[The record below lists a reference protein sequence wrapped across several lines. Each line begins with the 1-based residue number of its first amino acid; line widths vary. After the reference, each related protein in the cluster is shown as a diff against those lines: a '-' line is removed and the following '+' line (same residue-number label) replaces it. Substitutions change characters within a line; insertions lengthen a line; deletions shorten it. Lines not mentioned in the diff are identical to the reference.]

1 MQMSTH
7 GDDEASR
14 KDLLDQVA
22 EKVREVTGAERSAVV
37 FGEDANATIHF
48 VAATGLFA
56 ERIRGARGPAEGSG
70 LCGNV
75 LDGGC
80 SILSKQTLGDERIH
94 QGIAVEMAISTALG
108 APVFHDEEPFAVL
121 MAMNRAG
128 GGSFSEA
135 VEAALNAYATEV
147 ADTLWLTAARTD

>member
-1 MQMSTH
+1 MSTH

-75 LDGGC
+75 LGGGC
-80 SILSKQTLGDERIH
+80 SILSKQTLGDDRVH
-94 QGIAVEMAISTALG
+94 QGIAAEMAISTALA
-108 APVFHDEEPFAVL
+108 APVFHGDTPFAVL
-121 MAMNRAG
+121 MAMNRTG
-128 GGSFSEA
+128 GGSFNEND
-135 VEAALNAYATEV
+135 EAALNAYAREV
-147 ADTLWLTAARTD
+147 ADTLWSAASRPA

>member
-1 MQMSTH
+1 MSTNVDPQAARV
-7 GDDEASR
+7 G
-14 KDLLDQVA
+14 LLDQVA

-37 FGEDANATIHF
+37 LGEDANATIHF
-48 VAATGLFA
+48 VAATGPFA

-80 SILSKQTLGDERIH
+80 SVLSQKTIGDERIH

-108 APVFHDEEPFAVL
+108 VPVCHDDEPFAVL
-121 MAMNRAG
+121 MAMNRAS
-128 GGSFSEA
+128 GGSFSEED
-135 VEAALNAYATEV
+135 EAALNAYAGEV
-147 ADTLWLTAARTD
+147 AETLWRAAGRAD

>member
-1 MQMSTH
+1 MSTD
-7 GDDEASR
+7 GDARTTRD
-14 KDLLDQVA
+14 DLLEQVA

-48 VAATGLFA
+48 VAASGPYA

-108 APVFHDEEPFAVL
+108 APVFYDDEPFAVL
-121 MAMNRAG
+121 MAMNRAS
-128 GGSFSEA
+128 GGSFSEKD
-135 VEAALNAYATEV
+135 EAALNAYATEV
-147 ADTLWLTAARTD
+147 AETLWRPTGRAD

>member
-1 MQMSTH
+1 MSSPV
-7 GDDEASR
+7 DSE
-14 KDLLDQVA
+14 DLLEQVA
-22 EKVREVTGAERSAVV
+22 QQVREVTGAERSAVV

-48 VAATGLFA
+48 VAATGPFA

-94 QGIAVEMAISTALG
+94 QGIAVEMAILTALG
-108 APVFHDEEPFAVL
+108 VPVFHDEEPFAVL
-121 MAMNRAG
+121 MALNRAG
-128 GGSFSEA
+128 GGSFSEED
-135 VEAALNAYATEV
+135 EATLNAYAREV
-147 ADTLWLTAARTD
+147 ADTLWRAAGRAD

>member
-1 MQMSTH
+1 MKSPAPNVARWCSESTP
-7 GDDEASR
+7 
-14 KDLLDQVA
+14 
-22 EKVREVTGAERSAVV
+22 
-37 FGEDANATIHF
+37 NATIHF
-48 VAATGLFA
+48 VAATGPFA

-108 APVFHDEEPFAVL
+108 VPVCHDDEPFAVL
-121 MAMNRAG
+121 MALNRSDG
-128 GGSFSEA
+128 ESFSEED
-135 VEAALNAYATEV
+135 EAALNAYAGEV
-147 ADTLWLTAARTD
+147 AETLWRTASQRE

>member
-1 MQMSTH
+1 VSTH
-7 GDDEASR
+7 GDARTSR
-14 KDLLDQVA
+14 EDVLEEVA

-37 FGEDANATIHF
+37 FGEHANATIHF
-48 VAATGLFA
+48 VAATGPFA

-108 APVFHDEEPFAVL
+108 VPVCHDDEPFAVL
-121 MAMNRAG
+121 MAMNRAS
-128 GGSFSEA
+128 GGSFSEED
-135 VEAALNAYATEV
+135 EAALNAYAGEV
-147 ADTLWLTAARTD
+147 AETLWRAAGQAD